1 MNRFLIACLT
11 CLIAAASL
19 LVTATPAEAC
29 TRCLKVFADGTV
41 VVGRS
46 MDWVEDPGSELWIY
60 PRGMKRQGNAGPGS
74 LEWTATYGSV
84 GVTFTAWRPPAS
96 RGKGSSPRPRVEG
109 KPGQWESTVITEWRS
124 GPSPRAGVLRGRF
137 RCAGNS

>member
-11 CLIAAASL
+11 RALVASSL
-19 LVTATPAEAC
+19 LLAIAPAEAC

-46 MDWVEDPGSELWIY
+46 MDWVEDPGSELWIF

-74 LEWTATYGSV
+74 FAWTTTYGSV
-84 GVTFTAWRPPAS
+84 GVSFYGVASVDGAALGAWLSEAAAL
-96 RGKGSSPRPRVEG
+96 
-109 KPGQWESTVITEWRS
+109 PGWCVCACVCVRS
-124 GPSPRAGVLRGRF
+124 GAG
-137 RCAGNS
+137 